1 MEDVT
6 VISKSIV
13 QPGNISHSGQTKIH
27 LTPSDLSLLYLDY
40 PQRALIFPKPDPE
53 TRFISRL
60 KSSLSVALEIY
71 FPLAGRLVKVNNHE
85 DNTVSLYIDCD
96 DGRGVT
102 FVHAIAES
110 VSVSDIIHPH
120 GFVPEYFR
128 LFFPVNGVRSIDG
141 LLEPLLALQVTEIKD
156 GIVFSFGYNH
166 LVADG
171 SSMWKFIHVWS
182 KICMNG
188 EWENHHQPLVLRRW
202 FLDMINF
209 PIHIPVSEIETER
222 VKNREISTKE
232 RVFHFTKE
240 KISELKAK
248 ANGEIGSSD
257 IKISSLQAVLAHLW
271 RSIVRHSGLNRE
283 EESHCGVAADFRQR
297 INPPLDKDCFGNVAN
312 LGMATATVGD
322 LVDRGL
328 GWAALQINKTVRSQ
342 TNENFRTFAENWV
355 RNGKIPRI
363 DVRSKRG
370 DHVFIVTNSPRFE
383 VYDNDFGLGKPIAVR
398 AGPANGIGG
407 KLVVFRGIEE
417 GSIDVHAILTLSLWS
432 DMLLNLFDDVK
443 SMENVTIT

>member
-13 QPGNISHSGQTKIH
+13 QPGKIGHSV
-27 LTPSDLSLLYLDY
+27 LSLS
-40 PQRALIFPKPDPE
+40 A
-53 TRFISRL
+53 
-60 KSSLSVALEIY
+60 ALEIY

-85 DNTVSLYIDCD
+85 DNTISLYIDCD
-96 DGRGVT
+96 DGRGAS

-110 VSVSDIIHPH
+110 ISVSDIFHPH
-120 GFVPEYFR
+120 GSVPDFFK

-141 LLEPLLALQVTEIKD
+141 LSEPLLAVQVTEIKD
-156 GIVFSFGYNH
+156 GIVISYGYNH

-171 SSMWKFIHVWS
+171 SSMWKFIHGWS
-182 KICMNG
+182 KIFLNG
-188 EWENHHQPLVLRRW
+188 EWENHHQPLVLRGW
-202 FLDMINF
+202 FLDKIDF

-222 VKNREISTKE
+222 VKNRETSTKE

-240 KISELKAK
+240 KISYLKAK
-248 ANGEIGSSD
+248 ANGEIDSSD
-257 IKISSLQAVLAHLW
+257 INISSLQAVLAHLW

-297 INPPLDKDCFGNVAN
+297 LNPPLDKDCFGNVAN

-370 DHVFIVTNSPRFE
+370 DHVFIVNNSPWFK

-417 GSIDVHAILTLSLWS
+417 GSIDVHAILTFSLWS
-432 DMLLNLFDDVK
+432 DVLVNLFDDVE
-443 SMENVTIT
+443 STMENVTIT